1 MKVECEQCHCNL
13 DTEIG
18 MIIVLVPILI
28 KKKWNTKYLCRPCFL
43 EVDALPYSKWNEK
56 MKEGAE

>member
-28 KKKWNTKYLCRPCFL
+28 KKKWNTKYLCRPCFF
-43 EVDALPYSKWNEK
+43 EVDALSYSQWNKK
-56 MKEGAE
+56 MGVS